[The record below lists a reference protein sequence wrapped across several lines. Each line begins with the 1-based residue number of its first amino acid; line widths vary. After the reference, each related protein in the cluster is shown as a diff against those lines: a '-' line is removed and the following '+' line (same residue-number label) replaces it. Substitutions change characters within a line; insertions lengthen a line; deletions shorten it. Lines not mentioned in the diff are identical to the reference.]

1 MQTCVYDEIWDT
13 HTMYG
18 ATSRLNE
25 HEKWERDSKTTYK
38 TWVVFLNLL
47 GLVLPIRYP
56 DAQESFHE
64 VNKVGI
70 LGPLV
75 PGDLLLD
82 QDTGFLD
89 EPGINLH
96 FLRVGCDPKVL
107 VQQFQ
112 PSAVGVG

>member
-1 MQTCVYDEIWDT
+1 MKHETHT

-47 GLVLPIRYP
+47 GLVLPIRSP
-56 DAQESFHE
+56 DAQENFHE